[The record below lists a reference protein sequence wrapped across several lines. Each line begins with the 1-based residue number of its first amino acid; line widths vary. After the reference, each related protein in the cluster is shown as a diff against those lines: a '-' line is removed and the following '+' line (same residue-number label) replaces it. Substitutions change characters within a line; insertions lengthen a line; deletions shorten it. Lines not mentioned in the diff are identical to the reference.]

1 MVYPQSPRR
10 RRRQR
15 GRGFFLPIVASLIA
29 SAVGSQ
35 LGRGRGG
42 GGEKSRDLEEKS
54 IKKESLN
61 NFLSRHGLSSR
72 IITSTRTRIFGTTF
86 KTRTA
91 PSRECRGSPSRRFGR
106 GVGKKN

>member
-35 LGRGRGG
+35 LGKGRGG
-42 GGEKSRDLEEKS
+42 GGGKKSRLRR
-54 IKKESLN
+54 KKY
-61 NFLSRHGLSSR
+61 
-72 IITSTRTRIFGTTF
+72 
-86 KTRTA
+86 
-91 PSRECRGSPSRRFGR
+91 
-106 GVGKKN
+106 KKRNH

>member
-35 LGRGRGG
+35 LGKGRGRGG
-42 GGEKSRDLEEKS
+42 GGGKKSRLRRKKYKKKGI
-54 IKKESLN
+54 IKQLPQ
-61 NFLSRHGLSSR
+61 SSW
-72 IITSTRTRIFGTTF
+72 IIIADYYVNEDTDFWDHF
-86 KTRTA
+86 
-91 PSRECRGSPSRRFGR
+91 
-106 GVGKKN
+106 

>member
-54 IKKESLN
+54 IKKGIIKQLPQ
-61 NFLSRHGLSSR
+61 SSW
-72 IITSTRTRIFGTTF
+72 IIIADYYVDEDTDFWDHF
-86 KTRTA
+86 
-91 PSRECRGSPSRRFGR
+91 
-106 GVGKKN
+106 

>member
-35 LGRGRGG
+35 LGKGRGRGG

-54 IKKESLN
+54 IKKGIIKQLPQ
-61 NFLSRHGLSSR
+61 LSW
-72 IITSTRTRIFGTTF
+72 IIIADYYVNEDTDFWDHF
-86 KTRTA
+86 
-91 PSRECRGSPSRRFGR
+91 
-106 GVGKKN
+106 

>member
-35 LGRGRGG
+35 LGKGRGRGG
-42 GGEKSRDLEEKS
+42 GGGGGGGRRRNSKGRGRSDREEKEIGYGTIHVEVLNIMLQNTHVRDLKR
-54 IKKESLN
+54 K
-61 NFLSRHGLSSR
+61 F
-72 IITSTRTRIFGTTF
+72 
-86 KTRTA
+86 
-91 PSRECRGSPSRRFGR
+91 
-106 GVGKKN
+106 

>member
-42 GGEKSRDLEEKS
+42 GGEKKSRLGRKKYKKGI
-54 IKKESLN
+54 IKQLPQ
-61 NFLSRHGLSSR
+61 SSW
-72 IITSTRTRIFGTTF
+72 IIIADYYVNEDTDFWDHF
-86 KTRTA
+86 
-91 PSRECRGSPSRRFGR
+91 
-106 GVGKKN
+106 

>member
-35 LGRGRGG
+35 LGKGRGG
-42 GGEKSRDLEEKS
+42 EGKHKSRHRR
-54 IKKESLN
+54 KKYKKGITKQLPQ
-61 NFLSRHGLSSR
+61 SSW
-72 IITSTRTRIFGTTF
+72 IIIADYYVNEDMDFWDHF
-86 KTRTA
+86 
-91 PSRECRGSPSRRFGR
+91 
-106 GVGKKN
+106 

>member
-35 LGRGRGG
+35 LGKGRGRGG
-42 GGEKSRDLEEKS
+42 GGGGKKSRDLEEKS
-54 IKKESLN
+54 IKKKGIIKQLPQ
-61 NFLSRHGLSSR
+61 SSW
-72 IITSTRTRIFGTTF
+72 IIIADYYVNEDTDFWDHF
-86 KTRTA
+86 
-91 PSRECRGSPSRRFGR
+91 
-106 GVGKKN
+106 